1 MSNPQGIFLGGSPDN
16 KAFLKEINML
26 LQEILLPQLH
36 PKEKYP
42 ELERRFERDFF
53 CQFESMRLLCYINA
67 VHLKRLGGIKMPKTI
82 LVVDDDEEIVKL
94 ITKSLRY
101 EQFAIISACSGK
113 EALSALEENHID
125 FIVLDIVMPDMDG
138 LDVCR
143 SIRNSYNVP
152 ILFLSAR
159 DKDIDKIVGLEI
171 GADDYMTKPFSIQE
185 LVSRIK
191 AHFRK
196 VDRLFKE
203 WDELSPSNEKADA
216 PLILNDKTFEAFLN
230 SRKLD
235 LSTKEFQILSILMR
249 HPNHVLTREQI
260 YENVWGDEYGEINTV
275 TVHIKNIRKK
285 LGSEYDFIKT
295 IWGIGY
301 KYTEREQ

>member
-1 MSNPQGIFLGGSPDN
+1 
-16 KAFLKEINML
+16 
-26 LQEILLPQLH
+26 
-36 PKEKYP
+36 
-42 ELERRFERDFF
+42 
-53 CQFESMRLLCYINA
+53 
-67 VHLKRLGGIKMPKTI
+67 MPKTI
-82 LVVDDDEEIVKL
+82 LVVDDDKDIITL

-101 EQFAIISACSGK
+101 EQFEAIPAYSGK
-113 EALSALEENHID
+113 EALSVLQENSID
-125 FIVLDIVMPDMDG
+125 FIILDIMMPDMDG
-138 LDVCR
+138 LEVCR
-143 SIRNSYNVP
+143 NIRKDHSIP

-171 GADDYMTKPFSIQE
+171 GADDYMTKPFSTQE
-185 LVSRIK
+185 LTSRIK

-196 VDRLFKE
+196 VDRLYQE
-203 WDELSPSNEKADA
+203 WNELGANSEKTDS
-216 PLILNDKTFEAFLN
+216 PLILNDETFEAFLN
-230 SRKLD
+230 NRKLD
-235 LSTKEFQILSILMR
+235 LSTKEFQILSFLMH

-301 KYTEREQ
+301 KYAQREE